1 MKKIKIAFFAAT
13 LLLASWECK
22 KSSDTP
28 TVGFT
33 ASALDSVKARAYIK
47 RTFDSASVAN
57 AGFNVDSIITSGI
70 DSIIIIHSDSFFVF
84 VPPNTPSSIY
94 KNTLYFRYT
103 GGADFSVIYT
113 GDSLHIY
120 NPQSY
125 NPLTDS
131 VTSIG
136 YSFSNSIVAHP
147 YTNAGTY
154 TATVVATNVK
164 NKGKD
169 INRATLPQTYII
181 K

>member
-1 MKKIKIAFFAAT
+1 MKKIKITFFAAALSLT
-13 LLLASWECK
+13 IWACK
-22 KSSDTP
+22 KSTDTP
-28 TVGFT
+28 TIGFT
-33 ASALDSVKARAYIK
+33 ATALDSLKARFYIK
-47 RTFDSASVAN
+47 NTFDSASIAN

-70 DSIIIIHSDSFFVF
+70 DSIILVHSDSFFVF
-84 VPPNTPSSIY
+84 VQPNTPSSIY

-131 VTSIG
+131 VSSTG
-136 YSFSNSIVAHP
+136 YSFSNSIVAHN

-154 TATVVATNVK
+154 TATVVATNVT

-169 INRATLPQTYII
+169 ISRATLSQTYII